1 MNNTIVLDDAD
12 MLEGQPT
19 AQSYSHVIA
28 DGLEHILVHRINNTT
43 WAAINNQNKLV
54 PVRNFQVLEN
64 TAERNGQ
71 KMCCPVFC
79 VMSDEDGLQPVMLH
93 DMMRQIFAYGWTR
106 GIALQGDDVWEWD
119 ILAQTWLLN
128 GTAMDMAIIT
138 PRGDVLLDR
147 PISPPTVSRMI
158 FIELATRR
166 HQSRNGNRLTQEPL
180 SNHQEDQ
187 T

>member
-1 MNNTIVLDDAD
+1 
-12 MLEGQPT
+12 
-19 AQSYSHVIA
+19 
-28 DGLEHILVHRINNTT
+28 
-43 WAAINNQNKLV
+43 
-54 PVRNFQVLEN
+54 
-64 TAERNGQ
+64 
-71 KMCCPVFC
+71 

-147 PISPPTVSRMI
+147 PISPPTVSHKQSQEVQRCVDGHWNSCK
-158 FIELATRR
+158 ASTCR
-166 HQSRNGNRLTQEPL
+166 HCNTSLL
-180 SNHQEDQ
+180 L
-187 T
+187 